1 MPRFTLILASHS
13 VEADAPDLVITDYS
27 GRFYLLAALAES
39 VWLLNDV
46 DLAVLDDALCAAGP
60 GAMVPV
66 RYSVGDVVVTGGCV
80 VLS

>member
-13 VEADAPDLVITDYS
+13 VEADAPDLVIADY
-27 GRFYLLAALAES
+27 GTRGEVLEALAES
-39 VWLLNDV
+39 VWLLNDA
-46 DLAVLDDALCAAGP
+46 DLAALDDALCAAGP

-66 RYSVGDVVVTGGCV
+66 RYSVGDVVVTVGCV